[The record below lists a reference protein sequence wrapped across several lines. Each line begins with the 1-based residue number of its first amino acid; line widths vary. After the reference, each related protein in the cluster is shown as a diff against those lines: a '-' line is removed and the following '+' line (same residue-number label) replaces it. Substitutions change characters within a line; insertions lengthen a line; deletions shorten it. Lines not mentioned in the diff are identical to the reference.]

1 MKKLLSIFLVIIFT
15 YLFTSCTFNESQYI
29 RPSSKPK
36 VDYYTSEIKNKI
48 DENEEYNIRIF
59 DLNLYKY
66 YEVNQNEHSIIPEF
80 IDSLK
85 KDNYN
90 AQLEDDLTPEYK
102 IIIEFSNSKYV
113 INVFNDN
120 LISIHPWDGVY
131 KEDILSMDEVPNFYN
146 LYKYCE
152 YIKKVS
158 SGFEG

>member
-1 MKKLLSIFLVIIFT
+1 MKKLLSIILVITFT
-15 YLFTSCTFNESQYI
+15 YFFTSCTFNESQYI

-36 VDYYTSEIKNKI
+36 VDYYTSEIKDKI
-48 DENEEYNIRIF
+48 DEDEAYTIRIF

-66 YEVNQNEHSIIPEF
+66 YEVNQKEHSIIPEF

-90 AQLEDDLTPEYK
+90 AELDAESTPDYK

-113 INVFNDN
+113 INTFNDK

-131 KEDILSMDEVPNFYN
+131 KEDIISMDDVPDFYN

>member
-1 MKKLLSIFLVIIFT
+1 MKKLLSFILVIIFT

-36 VDYYTSEIKNKI
+36 ADYYTSEIKDKV
-48 DENEEYNIRIF
+48 DKNEEYTIKIF

-66 YEVNQNEHSIIPEF
+66 YEVDKKEHSIIQEF
-80 IDSLK
+80 IDSVK

-90 AQLEDDLTPEYK
+90 AELQDGLIADYK

-113 INVFNDN
+113 INAFNDK

-131 KEDILSMDEVPNFYN
+131 KEDIISMDDIPDYYN

-152 YIKKVS
+152 YIKKVA

>member
-1 MKKLLSIFLVIIFT
+1 MKKLLSFILVIIFT

-36 VDYYTSEIKNKI
+36 ADYYTSEIKDKV
-48 DENEEYNIRIF
+48 DKNEEYTIKIF
-59 DLNLYKY
+59 DVNLYKY
-66 YEVNQNEHSIIPEF
+66 YEVDKKEHSIIPEF
-80 IDSLK
+80 IDSVK

-90 AQLEDDLTPEYK
+90 AQLQDGLIADYK

-113 INVFNDN
+113 INAFNDK

-131 KEDILSMDEVPNFYN
+131 KEDIISMDDIPDYYN

-152 YIKKVS
+152 YIKKVA